1 MVHSISHS
9 SLSKSIPTSD
19 RLADCDVKF
28 YFRKICWRR
37 RTLLKN
43 EMIIYVITMNR
54 DRVLD
59 VYWGETS
66 ECIEEEVFRGSVET
80 GRWVL

>member
-1 MVHSISHS
+1 M
-9 SLSKSIPTSD
+9 
-19 RLADCDVKF
+19 
-28 YFRKICWRR
+28 
-37 RTLLKN
+37 KN

>member
-1 MVHSISHS
+1 MVHSISTHPCQNQFQPVTDRQTVM
-9 SLSKSIPTSD
+9 SIFM
-19 RLADCDVKF
+19 LEKYV
-28 YFRKICWRR
+28 RR

-43 EMIIYVITMNR
+43 EMIIFVITMNR

-59 VYWGETS
+59 VYWGEAS